1 MHRLVPAAGALESTR
16 FDANRSAVT
25 STCNS
30 PSMPG
35 RPGPDDEL
43 DCDEFPMA
51 STFEGAAR
59 KDYEGSQYTDEFSV
73 RYIDRVENQEAGRR
87 LGAWYDNDRILNN
100 DAFILV
106 VGN

>member
-1 MHRLVPAAGALESTR
+1 M
-16 FDANRSAVT
+16 
-25 STCNS
+25 
-30 PSMPG
+30 
-35 RPGPDDEL
+35 
-43 DCDEFPMA
+43 
-51 STFEGAAR
+51 
-59 KDYEGSQYTDEFSV
+59 YTDEFSV